1 MRTCA
6 LRIPRLFGDRPGT
19 LLEPFTKAYPEKDQG
34 NVQQLH
40 AEKRVINYDRI
51 DIFPEEP

>member
-19 LLEPFTKAYPEKDQG
+19 LLEPFTTAYPEKDQG

-40 AEKRVINYDRI
+40 AEKRVINYDKI